1 MINLK
6 RAVEK
11 KTLELEANLDHQNFD
26 GSFCMDRFRRF
37 QDARTNLVNERFKF
51 LIKARKLLRADR
63 YRQLKTEFPHRRVHG
78 MKGGAEPK
86 GPIE

>member
-11 KTLELEANLDHQNFD
+11 KMLELEASLDQQNFD
-26 GSFCMDRFRRF
+26 GSLCMDRFRRF
-37 QDARTNLVNERFKF
+37 QDARTNLVNKRFNF
-51 LIKARKLLRADR
+51 LIKARKLLGADR

-78 MKGGAEPK
+78 MKGRAEPK
-86 GPIE
+86 GPIK